1 MLGRSRSSLTA
12 SSSVGTT
19 LLAGQ
24 HLIPLLTFGLYSMF
38 PCLISR
44 FTYVCAVASS
54 FSLLIA
60 SFANSVALLILFQ
73 GILLGI
79 FGGNLFTTVILW
91 LPDWWDETRFRN
103 STHLRRFCHR
113 RHSLAYHLH
122 SSSRTNLVSMDTTH
136 RRTHPTHRSHL
147 PIRKGLHLPQRFR
160 YRPLVL
166 ELICLIAV

>member
-24 HLIPLLTFGLYSMF
+24 HFIPLLTFGLYSMF

-79 FGGNLFTTVILW
+79 LW
-91 LPDWWDETRFRN
+91 PIIF
-103 STHLRRFCHR
+103 THLLERIWFRWTLRTGALIQLIVLIYRFEEAFTYPNASDIVC
-113 RHSLAYHLH
+113 LCL
-122 SSSRTNLVSMDTTH
+122 SSS
-136 RRTHPTHRSHL
+136 
-147 PIRKGLHLPQRFR
+147 
-160 YRPLVL
+160 
-166 ELICLIAV
+166 A

>member
-24 HLIPLLTFGLYSMF
+24 HFIPLLTFGLYSMF

-73 GILLGI
+73 GILLALI
-79 FGGNLFTTVILW
+79 FAGSAIGGILW
-91 LPDWWDETRFRN
+91 PIIF
-103 STHLRRFCHR
+103 THLLERIWFRWTLRTGALIQLIVLIYRFEEAFTYPNASDIVC
-113 RHSLAYHLH
+113 LCL
-122 SSSRTNLVSMDTTH
+122 SSS
-136 RRTHPTHRSHL
+136 
-147 PIRKGLHLPQRFR
+147 
-160 YRPLVL
+160 
-166 ELICLIAV
+166 A

>member
-24 HLIPLLTFGLYSMF
+24 HFIPLLTFGLYSMF

-60 SFANSVALLILFQ
+60 SFANWVALLILFQ
-73 GILLGI
+73 GILLGALI
-79 FGGNLFTTVILW
+79 QLIVLIYRFEEAFTYPNASDIVCLC
-91 LPDWWDETRFRN
+91 L
-103 STHLRRFCHR
+103 
-113 RHSLAYHLH
+113 
-122 SSSRTNLVSMDTTH
+122 SSS
-136 RRTHPTHRSHL
+136 
-147 PIRKGLHLPQRFR
+147 
-160 YRPLVL
+160 
-166 ELICLIAV
+166 A